1 MKKKI
6 FMISSFVAGVAAI
19 AAFALA
25 GACPTVPH
33 GTKAG
38 NESYR
43 IFFDSTK
50 NRLHEPSGN
59 IAYDGEA
66 TVKTELGSEIG
77 FSYYQLKGTN
87 TSWHVLGKGGYFYNT
102 DSIHGIESI
111 SITFNTGNASYSIF
125 YSDDSSFEYSKS
137 FTAASGVNTT
147 FDFEGYKPNYFK
159 LVNTSGSNLN
169 IKSMEI
175 SFSCLNNYPNL
186 TLLNENEDMGNISGG
201 GKKKAGDRITIT
213 ATPNNGYRFVGWYD
227 GETLVSNVASYSFV
241 IGNSD
246 IAYSA
251 RFTYQSYN
259 LIVTSEDETKG
270 TVFGTGS
277 YNYLDKVSIEA
288 VPNDWY
294 TFIGWYEGKTLIST
308 DNPYKFSMP
317 YADKNY
323 VARFSISKYS
333 LSLTNE
339 NVDLGS
345 ISGAGTF
352 EYGSSVTITAV
363 PNKGVSFIGWY
374 DPDGEL
380 VSSDTT
386 YSFPMPHEN
395 LSYSARFA
403 WTPYAVSVSIN
414 NGSMGSVTGIGSYI
428 YGQEVI
434 LAATPNEHYSF
445 FGWYDGDTLL
455 SQDSSYSFSM
465 PDKSL
470 SYTARFVKNYK
481 INVFS
486 DDESMGTVSA
496 PEEWGEGLEV
506 TVRASAK
513 QGCAI
518 DYWYDD
524 DLNEVS
530 EKASYTFAMPAHDIN
545 LGASFTTGYSF
556 VVSSSN
562 PVTGTV
568 NDASGQYKVGSI
580 ITVKASCNY
589 GYFKGWYDE
598 SGELISHLSPYS
610 FTMPSNNYS
619 LVGNFVSESDIKYA
633 SWPILS
639 DDGKI
644 IKYGL
649 YPQTVVD
656 DSSLTSSLDS
666 FAMQKANGWYFY
678 NGDYYAKATAKPFNS
693 YYEFSN
699 GTKIEYGKDYWFRCE
714 PIEWKILDN
723 DNGEYF
729 VVSGLVLDCR
739 RYNSSI
745 SNRAI
750 DGKTVYCN
758 NYQYS
763 DIRAWLN
770 GDFYGSAFALG
781 NENVLT
787 TIVPN
792 SAYSFGSS
800 SDKYACED
808 TDDKVFMLSLRD
820 AISSDYGFSSSI
832 SSAFDRVAYAT
843 DYAKC
848 QGICVYSKNKSSL
861 WWLRSPVSDSESA
874 WCVDNNG
881 AITFDHVDY
890 PNGVR
895 PAMRINLF

>member
-6 FMISSFVAGVAAI
+6 FMISSFVAGVAVI

-50 NRLHEPSGN
+50 NRLHEPVGN
-59 IAYDGEA
+59 TAYDGEA

-227 GETLVSNVASYSFV
+227 GETLVSNDASYSFV

-251 RFTYQSYN
+251 RFTYESYN
-259 LIVTSEDETKG
+259 LVVTSEDETKG
-270 TVFGTGS
+270 TVSGSGS
-277 YNYLDKVSIEA
+277 YNYLDNVAIEA
-288 VPNDWY
+288 TVNEGY
-294 TFIGWYEGKTLIST
+294 TFIGWYDGETLVST
-308 DNPYKFSMP
+308 NNPYEFTMP
-317 YADKNY
+317 YNDVNY
-323 VARFSISKYS
+323 VARYSTNEYS

-530 EKASYTFAMPAHDIN
+530 EKASYSFAMPAHDIN

-562 PVTGTV
+562 PAMGTV
-568 NDASGQYKVGSI
+568 NDASGQYKAGAT
-580 ITVKASCNY
+580 ITVEVTCKPEW
-589 GYFKGWYDE
+589 FKGWYDE
-598 SGELISHLSPYS
+598 NSNLASSLNPYS
-610 FTMPSNNYS
+610 FTMPSNDYA
-619 LVGNFVSESDIKYA
+619 LVASFYIKEEFSKIFA
-633 SWPILS
+633 TIPAIS
-639 DDGKI
+639 DDGKT

-649 YPQTVVD
+649 YPHIIVD
-656 DSSLTSSLDS
+656 DSSLTSSLDL
-666 FAMQKANGWYFY
+666 MTRQEANGWYFY
-678 NGDYYAKATAKPFNS
+678 NGDYYAKATAKPYSPRFK
-693 YYEFSN
+693 FSN
-699 GTKIEYGKDYWFRCE
+699 GATIVEGKGYWFRCE
-714 PIEWKILDN
+714 PIEWKILSN
-723 DNGEYF
+723 DNGECF
-729 VVSGLVLDCR
+729 VVSDAVLDF
-739 RYNSSI
+739 RYYHSSK
-745 SNRAI
+745 SDRTI
-750 DGKTVYCN
+750 DGKTVYSN

-763 DIRAWLN
+763 DIRSWLN
-770 GDFYGSAFALG
+770 GDFYDSAFALG
-781 NENVLT
+781 NGNILT
-787 TIVPN
+787 TTVDN
-792 SAYSFGSS
+792 SAYSTAYSS
-800 SDKYACED
+800 NEYACDD
-808 TDDKVFMLSLRD
+808 TDDKVFLLSYKE
-820 AISSDYGFSSSI
+820 ATKSSYGFSSNN
-832 SSAFDRVAYAT
+832 DRVAYAT
-843 DYAKC
+843 DYA
-848 QGICVYSKNKSSL
+848 ICNGAFSGASY
-861 WWLRSPVSDSESA
+861 WWLRSPSYSFSQNAGYVSMHGIVGSDYY
-874 WCVDNNG
+874 DNVTSN
-881 AITFDHVDY
+881 F
-890 PNGVR
+890 PGVR
-895 PAMRINLF
+895 PALRINLF